1 MAILTIE
8 EAEKMRAFI
17 PSSTMF
23 KVWDARDRGGTF
35 ITVSDRN
42 LALWQKKYE
51 AYNLK
56 FNVLLPRC
64 TEYNNLG
71 IEYEKQGNI
80 PLAISTYEENV
91 KPGSYPARHAY
102 DRLLVLYRKQKDY
115 RNELR
120 VCKLAVSVFKEE
132 KYKKRLEKIK
142 SLLKIQK
149 Q

>member
-23 KVWDARDRGGTF
+23 KVWDAQNMRETF

-42 LALWQKKYE
+42 LALWKKKYE

-56 FNVLLPRC
+56 FNVLLPKC

-71 IEYEKQGNI
+71 IEYEKQKNI
-80 PLAISTYEENV
+80 SFAISTYEENV

-102 DRLLVLYRKQKDY
+102 DRLLILYRKQKDY
-115 RNELR
+115 KNELR
-120 VCKLAVSVFKEE
+120 ICKLAISVFKEE

-142 SLLKIQK
+142 ALLKTQK